1 MRTLGWLRMCPAYC
15 FGTRRSSC
23 WRHGE
28 GLYEDDKVSPWT
40 GAGRLPQFRTLASQ
54 FLLGQAFTSDPRSW
68 RISSRTLKN
77 VRAPRFWMVWEKL
90 WKSQST
96 SRGEL
101 MSDESCRGDFIGD
114 DDFIPLAHRKAK
126 IDCQEYL
133 VLWVDST
140 SVYAEWEGG
149 LSWMPQPTDGLAGR
163 TR

>member
-1 MRTLGWLRMCPAYC
+1 MSASVRIRTGLTLENSRVTQNVSCLLFWDK
-15 FGTRRSSC
+15 RRSSC

-90 WKSQST
+90 
-96 SRGEL
+96 
-101 MSDESCRGDFIGD
+101 
-114 DDFIPLAHRKAK
+114 
-126 IDCQEYL
+126 
-133 VLWVDST
+133 
-140 SVYAEWEGG
+140 
-149 LSWMPQPTDGLAGR
+149 
-163 TR
+163 